1 MEKLS
6 NGEETITI
14 TIRGSMMGSRERKAE
29 GSNLAHDDGKWN
41 PTAVDQEQAVRP
53 PPGRSEHHGEPP

>member
-1 MEKLS
+1 
-6 NGEETITI
+6 
-14 TIRGSMMGSRERKAE
+14 MMGSRERKAE
-29 GSNLAHDDGKWN
+29 GSNLARDDGKRN